1 MWEIFKIRNYLCWT
15 YLNFLMSF
23 FESYYNNV
31 IKFDLVNKFVYCKLK
46 KIPKIRKIIVDF
58 GFKKSNIKELCTAN
72 LALELV
78 TSKKGK
84 FLISKKGNLFFK
96 IKKGDPVGCQVILR
110 KNLMYNF
117 FIKLIFE
124 IFYKFKVR
132 LQKTQ
137 TGKNYYSTIS
147 YKLNHKL
154 LFAELEDNYNLFNK
168 NLRNLNL
175 TIVSSKTNQKEFFYL
190 INSFKQPFLI

>member
-1 MWEIFKIRNYLCWT
+1 
-15 YLNFLMSF
+15 
-23 FESYYNNV
+23 
-31 IKFDLVNKFVYCKLK
+31 
-46 KIPKIRKIIVDF
+46 
-58 GFKKSNIKELCTAN
+58 
-72 LALELV
+72 
-78 TSKKGK
+78 
-84 FLISKKGNLFFK
+84 
-96 IKKGDPVGCQVILR
+96 
-110 KNLMYNF
+110 MYNF

-137 TGKNYYSTIS
+137 TRKNYYSTIS
-147 YKLNHKL
+147 YKLNNKL